1 MNTLKKKML
10 RRAEA
15 CALSLMLLATMTGC
29 AVSAATESAVPA
41 ESQTTAENTENTENT
56 EKTENIETASTE
68 KSAAAVSVS
77 NEAVD
82 KDETVYVITD
92 AAGVSQ
98 QVIVSD
104 HLRNPKGEA
113 TLRDASNL
121 TGIENVKGN
130 EGYSGSASNMTWKAN
145 GKDIYYRGTTT
156 EQLPFEVSI
165 RYELDG
171 KEISPADLA
180 GKSGRVA
187 MTFNYK
193 VNRTMTVQDGDE
205 QVAVPLP
212 FMAITGMVLDNDQF
226 TNIEVDN
233 GKVLDDGDR
242 TMVVGLALPG
252 LEEALGLNQEEPAET
267 AEADAEKDEKGFDL
281 DIDIPGSVTVTADV
295 TDFSLDATM
304 TMASCDMLSDLDV
317 DDVNSLDDLSDAL
330 DKLTDAS
337 SQLVDGSNELY
348 DGIRQLYDKSGD
360 LIDGVNDLSDGAKK
374 LNDGAKQLKDGTTD
388 LYFGADQINGGAS
401 SLAGGLGQLSSNSS
415 DLVFGARQ
423 IVDAVF
429 ASATQQIK
437 DQGVALP
444 EDLTL
449 ENYTEV
455 LQQVSDAVASTI
467 TEEAVR
473 AGLEQKG
480 LSGADTQNLALY
492 IAADIKTENETME
505 AAVVRAGAKLQNAQT
520 VQTISASAGSLTEE
534 EQAALEQLVP
544 TIMAGGA
551 DQDTAQLIA
560 LVALKTSPT
569 DPASGIDNAVSLV
582 QDAAYVQG
590 MQQAIA
596 QDPNAAE
603 TIAAGIAQII
613 KEKQTAVGGQF
624 ADVLDQLNS
633 VKKFYNGLQTY
644 TAGVDSARAGANQ
657 LSSGALELK
666 RGAEKLQDGAA
677 ELYKGTTDL
686 YDGTQKLAE
695 GGVTLRD
702 GVKKLKNGAGELRDG
717 MEKFD
722 EEGIQKITNVFEG
735 DLNNV
740 VDRLHDVADGANA
753 YNNFSGIASGA
764 TGKVKFIFKT
774 AGIGD

>member
-1 MNTLKKKML
+1 MNTLKMKL
-10 RRAEA
+10 LGRAVA
-15 CALSLMLLATMTGC
+15 CAVWLLVLAAITGC
-29 AVSAATESAVPA
+29 AVSAATESAAPA

-56 EKTENIETASTE
+56 ETASTE
-68 KSAAAVSVS
+68 KSATTVSVS

-252 LEEALGLNQEEPAET
+252 LEEALGLDKEEPAET
-267 AEADAEKDEKGFDL
+267 AEADADAEEDGKGFDL

-295 TDFSLDATM
+295 TDFSLDTTM

-330 DKLTDAS
+330 EELTDAS

-415 DLVFGARQ
+415 DLVSGARQ

-480 LSGADTQNLALY
+480 LSGSDTQNLALY

-534 EQAALEQLVP
+534 EQAALAQLVP

-582 QDAAYVQG
+582 QDGAYVQG
-590 MQQAIA
+590 MQQAIT

>member
-1 MNTLKKKML
+1 M
-10 RRAEA
+10 
-15 CALSLMLLATMTGC
+15 
-29 AVSAATESAVPA
+29 
-41 ESQTTAENTENTENT
+41 
-56 EKTENIETASTE
+56 
-68 KSAAAVSVS
+68 
-77 NEAVD
+77 
-82 KDETVYVITD
+82 
-92 AAGVSQ
+92 
-98 QVIVSD
+98 
-104 HLRNPKGEA
+104 
-113 TLRDASNL
+113 
-121 TGIENVKGN
+121 
-130 EGYSGSASNMTWKAN
+130 
-145 GKDIYYRGTTT
+145 
-156 EQLPFEVSI
+156 
-165 RYELDG
+165 
-171 KEISPADLA
+171 
-180 GKSGRVA
+180 
-187 MTFNYK
+187 
-193 VNRTMTVQDGDE
+193 
-205 QVAVPLP
+205 
-212 FMAITGMVLDNDQF
+212 
-226 TNIEVDN
+226 
-233 GKVLDDGDR
+233 
-242 TMVVGLALPG
+242 
-252 LEEALGLNQEEPAET
+252 
-267 AEADAEKDEKGFDL
+267 
-281 DIDIPGSVTVTADV
+281 
-295 TDFSLDATM
+295 
-304 TMASCDMLSDLDV
+304 
-317 DDVNSLDDLSDAL
+317 
-330 DKLTDAS
+330 
-337 SQLVDGSNELY
+337 
-348 DGIRQLYDKSGD
+348 
-360 LIDGVNDLSDGAKK
+360 
-374 LNDGAKQLKDGTTD
+374 
-388 LYFGADQINGGAS
+388 
-401 SLAGGLGQLSSNSS
+401 SSNSS
-415 DLVFGARQ
+415 DLVSGARQ

-437 DQGVALP
+437 DQGVLP
-444 EDLTL
+444 EGVDLTL

-480 LSGADTQNLALY
+480 LSGSDTQNLALY

-520 VQTISASAGSLTEE
+520 VETISASAGSLTEE
-534 EQAALEQLVP
+534 EQAALAQLVP
-544 TIMAGGA
+544 TIMAGGV

-560 LVALKTSPT
+560 LVALKTSPA

-590 MQQAIA
+590 MRQAIA

-633 VKKFYNGLQTY
+633 VKEFYNGLQTY

-666 RGAEKLQDGAA
+666 RGAEKLQDGAS